1 MTDMAQDMFDDISF
15 YIGDDADGFNTSMS
29 VCDSDISE
37 TDSESDDFDD
47 FDHGDWLEDKP
58 TISHRDGLS
67 PRAGLTLTK
76 SEHKVIK
83 EISCL
88 TFKNGNVRTRNDVR
102 ENNRNAEWGVIT
114 NGKASNTP
122 LSAISKRHLLNK
134 TFNSPLNAK
143 SKCHLLD
150 RNRNTR
156 LNASSQFYLFNKN
169 SDLLNKKCD
178 TSVKTVSTTASEVD
192 QEDDNYKNFLLYLKD
207 RGQTEDM
214 CSLSSGLTKRE
225 PSRITRCISNPVVST
240 LPSRSPI
247 ETILENPL
255 YCSAI
260 LLVVAHDPKKR
271 NSRLCGTHQASEEA
285 MPVM

>member
-1 MTDMAQDMFDDISF
+1 M
-15 YIGDDADGFNTSMS
+15 G
-29 VCDSDISE
+29 
-37 TDSESDDFDD
+37 
-47 FDHGDWLEDKP
+47 
-58 TISHRDGLS
+58 
-67 PRAGLTLTK
+67 
-76 SEHKVIK
+76 
-83 EISCL
+83 
-88 TFKNGNVRTRNDVR
+88 
-102 ENNRNAEWGVIT
+102 EWGVIT
-114 NGKASNTP
+114 NGKGSNTP

-214 CSLSSGLTKRE
+214 CSLSSGLTKGE
-225 PSRITRCISNPVVST
+225 PSRITRCISNPVVSLCSREARSKRFWRT
-240 LPSRSPI
+240 LYTAAPSYWLWPMTRRKGTPDCVELI
-247 ETILENPL
+247 RP
-255 YCSAI
+255 
-260 LLVVAHDPKKR
+260 VKKQCQ
-271 NSRLCGTHQASEEA
+271 SCEYLTCKY
-285 MPVM
+285 